1 MVPTWKPALEMNSY
15 KPFCCGPVLEPLFA
29 SHLNGE
35 QLNAST
41 GFFER
46 SFFERGGGEG
56 LACLYREL
64 RMVRPQRDRCFTGS
78 PCFGFQRKRGQKT
91 NACFYRELRTVRPQQ
106 DKLFSLD
113 PKTLFG
119 GKKQKT
125 ENKPKFPQPMVRPK
139 QETRQ
144 GENFGKANACS

>member
-1 MVPTWKPALEMNSY
+1 MRLR
-15 KPFCCGPVLEPLFA
+15 
-29 SHLNGE
+29 
-35 QLNAST
+35 T

-46 SFFERGGGEG
+46 YFFERGGEG

-78 PCFGFQRKRGQKT
+78 PFLGFQRKRGQKT

-106 DKLFSLD
+106 DMLFSLD

-119 GKKQKT
+119 GQKT
-125 ENKPKFPQPMVRPK
+125 EDRK
-139 QETRQ
+139 
-144 GENFGKANACS
+144 